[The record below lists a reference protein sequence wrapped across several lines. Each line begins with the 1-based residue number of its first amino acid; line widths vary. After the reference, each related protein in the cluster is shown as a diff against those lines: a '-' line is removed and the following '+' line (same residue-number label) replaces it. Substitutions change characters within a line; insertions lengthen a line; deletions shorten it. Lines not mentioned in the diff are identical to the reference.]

1 MATQRTAADIMK
13 SPVITA
19 KKDMLVSDVI
29 NLMALEKIN
38 GMPVVDDEGSM
49 IGIITGRLLMNTAVG
64 GNATRTSIA
73 DVMLKQLD
81 IYGPTFPPDTPVE
94 LLVNFFTSTRINRI
108 FIVEDDRVVGIITRI
123 DIICVLDQIYSQFAV
138 S

>member
-1 MATQRTAADIMK
+1 MAKQRTAGDIMK
-13 SPVITA
+13 SPVISA

-38 GMPVVDDEGSM
+38 GMPVVDDEGRM
-49 IGIITGRLLMNTAVG
+49 IGIITGRLMMNTAVS
-64 GNATRTSIA
+64 GNATRTSVA

-94 LLVNFFTSTRINRI
+94 LLVNYFTSSRINRI
-108 FIVEDDRVVGIITRI
+108 FIVEDDKVVGIISRI
-123 DIICVLDQIYSQFAV
+123 DIICVLDQIYSQFV
-138 S
+138 MI

>member
-1 MATQRTAADIMK
+1 MAMQRTARDIMN

-38 GMPVVDDEGSM
+38 GMPVVDDEGKM
-49 IGIITGRLLMNTAVG
+49 IGIITGRLMMNTAVS
-64 GNATRTSIA
+64 GNATRTSVTE
-73 DVMLKQLD
+73 VMLKHLD

-94 LLVNFFTSTRINRI
+94 LLVNYFTSSRINRI
-108 FIVEDDRVVGIITRI
+108 FIVEDDRVVGIISRI
-123 DIICVLDQIYSQFAV
+123 DIICVLDQIYNQFV
-138 S
+138 MI